1 MGSGSEVIKRR
12 RYGIRKLDFIRQALA
27 GYAGGSSII
36 SEMLQNAD
44 DAAASKA
51 MFQFRAQDFLAWN
64 DSIFSDQ
71 DWENLTSIASGG
83 KRNEEGKIGTWGTGF
98 LSVFHLT
105 DIPEVNSA
113 GEKLILDPREE
124 FADVTS
130 SNIKDGTGFRME
142 WRRKPSDISREID
155 ADIWSD
161 ENIQVLKDSLAVSI
175 YRQIIF
181 LRNVNCIEVY
191 EGDRWQEKL
200 LYRVARTR
208 KSMVQQSGYR
218 CELWDIEYQ
227 RAGVQLRL
235 DTWLFYRG
243 NVPKHLMVEGVKPK
257 DTEIGIAFPIENRE
271 WLTKNLPG
279 ALYNF
284 LPTPIQTGYSFH
296 INGAF
301 FPDNNRRTILIDPQT
316 QREKSRWNL
325 NVIDAIGDL
334 FVEVLPD
341 IRDRLN
347 EPRRFY
353 EILPTQPP
361 PPAQQYLGPIY
372 ESFCQAAP
380 KEKIV
385 FSSLGSWSE
394 PGKVYIGRP
403 GSRLPE
409 LVADY
414 LPIVPSGVPQ
424 TFRDFLTSTL
434 KIPLLDWKDA
444 IAVLN
449 ESIQPG
455 VPVAEAH
462 PMINSVEKLWLLYS
476 ELPVNPTDEQRRL
489 FADATLC
496 LGEDGKL
503 WPFSGDIWRASEPTR
518 SLLTNSGLL
527 FVSLEAQ
534 KQYARLLEN
543 LVVEMRGAEL
553 VEWLAKQKW
562 PDSPISSSTL
572 PTIFD
577 SLDHL
582 MNLIKFIDDDLLRT
596 NRDTLKKLPII
607 YTEDG
612 FLCGAECGVCFHID
626 AAERSDLQPLG
637 LQFVHPE
644 WSAKEEIREVYGR
657 AGVDNLAPRHVIQAL
672 QDRPLAQAKLLQPE
686 LIQLLQKIFG
696 YFFRNKGQL
705 DEVSKNVL
713 LAMPLCL
720 TQQFRLTSVQEEQN
734 KLHLPGDDTL
744 LKSPALKS
752 LDKLQLDNLI
762 HSGVLSGR
770 SFLTQILGLRP
781 LSEVDLIRDV
791 ILQHYHDQRLDH
803 TDRRNLLSFLSEQLR
818 SLPSY
823 QQNGL
828 WPELR
833 AAKLILCSN
842 GEYNAAQQVYFASP
856 AIDTVFGPG
865 YLKLHSDYQV
875 PVPEADDEDQA
886 PYRQNIWYWLFDNLG
901 INETPA
907 ARDLVNAIEQLTRI
921 NPPTEPKIEAV
932 RRLYDFL
939 NSEISENKTYLS
951 NPEFQRLSEI
961 AWLPARNRSDRWY
974 FPREIYQAS
983 LVYLIGEQAPLLV
996 FRESREQLRSV
1007 FGMPR
1012 YPDVEIVAKHLL
1024 DLARKKKPL
1033 EENDLRIYQDL
1044 GNRWHDLS
1052 NLLQQNLKTSDVV
1065 WSSSRK
1071 RYWKPEHVF
1080 LANFAH
1086 LFGDRRS
1093 YMQSPGGDAQKFL
1106 SHLGVR
1112 EEPHSYNDSLDLLNE
1127 IAQDY
1132 TDGTPVSDADNKLI
1146 YANLFHLSQFE
1157 NYHIHER
1164 LSKVKFMPANNGLL
1178 YELSQIALVDRKD
1191 LLVWFEEIDFPRLDQ
1206 EKLTEPVN
1214 KLLRKS
1220 GMPLLSELIHRELIK
1235 IEGEQPDTVLNNQI
1249 PNLKLAFQ
1257 RVALGAYQDDEE
1269 AKKRAFEAIDLLVN
1283 LEIFACDRIVVQY
1296 SLQNQNGWHTLG
1308 HQNTDEKSLLYKDNN
1323 SLYVHRI
1330 NRKLDNVQL
1339 ALEIENLLFPGS
1351 KASIVIENLL
1361 EKKLAEI
1368 NNYLDRHGYPIVLG
1382 GDSFPPLA
1390 SPAPGKLD
1398 IWDIPNETTVEG
1410 GKGTDGS
1417 IPIDVDKVDVPVP
1430 SQPSVVENEPELLQ
1444 TEVVQEMPP
1453 DIAAPPATEESP
1465 FEFDE
1470 YGDQPDTSIP
1480 AFTGQTRPMVPVL
1493 PNDYDDLQRRYGL
1506 TLHSSEPGDYEN
1518 DILISDRVNSDREWV
1533 GDNDA
1538 EKENGA
1544 VTSTRFTLTFTNRY
1558 EGFLPLHQRA
1568 RLMFPDHPTCLE
1580 CKTDFPEWEFDLYI
1594 DYERQIIHHQEMLP
1608 KFFDAFKIP
1617 AGGIVYLERV
1627 YANHCRL
1634 FWKGDVSR
1642 VENVICLEILEDGTL
1657 SEYEVP
1663 STEFPCEL
1671 SEYVFRSEK
1680 RLEDSEALFRQAIGK
1695 KGVFQTICDVFG
1707 EAGRV
1712 LSFDEIFHGVMKI
1725 RQVAKAS
1732 ISYQLNQRPCFV
1744 NLENGFWR
1752 FEPQL
1757 GASEPNG
1764 NDKSVKPKHEH
1775 SKDAESGNEQL
1786 HSEEL
1791 KKPVEP
1797 ASSVSAQITS
1807 PSAINLLLRE
1817 IRRDLGQF
1825 ENYLQEDIDNPKERL
1840 FEITEKMLALATQ
1853 WQVKLQA
1860 LSSIDVQ
1867 VDDTLR
1873 GLWESVSR
1881 NSRDQQK
1888 TKLLEQRIWELMVT
1902 NPINQLITQLQNLLI
1917 GTKEDIRPQFFM
1929 SLSSLANQA
1938 FEREYF
1944 EQSLQIYQCL
1954 QLQGAGNFRDKIEKI
1969 GEQQRVQLR
1978 LKELEQEKV
1987 ASDRFT
1993 LLQLAWEETP
2003 DFPSLRRVIQNEV
2016 ALSVIEQE
2024 KLYQLCFEEEN
2035 FHEAYKQHCE
2045 WFKLILPLYLGWKNN
2060 SDLSVRIWELTY
2072 KLFAMLLKKASD
2084 TDSVEHYYLA
2094 YHVANLLPFEGQHLI
2109 PAADYLQTV
2118 LEIAQ
2123 DYEKKDRLVEAAATL
2138 EFGLFSIKSSKRG
2151 LERYLNYRLN
2161 EYASRLFEGLGLL
2174 VIADFYLYEANRD
2187 ATSEQKV
2194 KISHRRYSFH
2204 EMMANMAEEDKSKEV
2219 QTWIARL
2226 SSCASQ
2232 NDFIKRVDPEKFMA
2246 YIENLSTKSF

>member
-1 MGSGSEVIKRR
+1 MGSESEVIKKRK
-12 RYGIRKLDFIRQALA
+12 YGIKKLDFIRQALA
-27 GYAGGSSII
+27 GYAGGSAIF

-44 DAAASKA
+44 DAGATKA
-51 MFQFRAQDFLAWN
+51 IFQFRNQDLLAWN
-64 DSIFSDQ
+64 DSEFSEQ
-71 DWENLTSIASGG
+71 DWDNLTSIASGG

-113 GEKLILDPREE
+113 GERLVLDPREE
-124 FADVTS
+124 DAKVYS
-130 SNIKDGTGFRME
+130 SDFKNGTGFRMR
-142 WRRKPSDISREID
+142 WRRVPSEISREIE

-161 ENIQVLKDSLAVSI
+161 DNIQVLKDNLIVSI
-175 YRQIIF
+175 YRQILF
-181 LRNVNCIEVY
+181 LRNVTCIEVY
-191 EGDRWQEKL
+191 EGDHWQEKL
-200 LYRVARTR
+200 LCRVTRTH
-208 KSMVQQSGYR
+208 KSMVNQNGYR
-218 CELWDIEYQ
+218 CEIWDIGYL
-227 RAGVQLRL
+227 RAGVQPRL
-235 DTWLFYRG
+235 DTWLYYRG
-243 NVPKHLMVEGVKPK
+243 YVPNHLMVEGVKPK
-257 DTEIGIAFPIENRE
+257 DTEIGIAFPIDNRE

-279 ALYNF
+279 TLYNF
-284 LPTPIQTGYSFH
+284 LPTPITTGYNFH

-301 FPDNNRRTILIDPQT
+301 FPDNNRQTILIDLQT

-347 EPRRFY
+347 EPRRLY
-353 EILPTQPP
+353 EILPTQSPTSS
-361 PPAQQYLGPIY
+361 QQFLGPIY
-372 ESFCQAAP
+372 EAFCQAAP

-385 FSSLGSWSE
+385 FSSLGTWSE
-394 PGKVYIGRP
+394 PGKVAIGRP

-414 LPIVPSGVPQ
+414 LQIVPSGVPQ
-424 TFRDFLTSTL
+424 SFRDFLSNTL
-434 KIPLLDWKDA
+434 KIPSLEWKDA
-444 IAVLN
+444 ITLLN
-449 ESIQPG
+449 GYATPG
-455 VPVAEAH
+455 VPVADAH
-462 PMINSVEKLWLLYS
+462 PMINSVEKLLLLYS
-476 ELPVNPTDEQRRL
+476 ELPINPTDDQRRL
-489 FADATLC
+489 ISNVALC
-496 LGEDGKL
+496 LGDDGKL
-503 WPFSGDIWRASEPTR
+503 WSFSGDIWRGSMQTR
-518 SLLTNSGLL
+518 SLLTNSSLL
-527 FVSLEAQ
+527 FVSLDIQ
-534 KQYARLLEN
+534 KQHARLLEN

-582 MNLIKFIDDDLLRT
+582 MNLIKFIDDDLQRT
-596 NRDTLKKLPII
+596 NRDTLKMLPII

-612 FLCGAECGVCFHID
+612 FLCGAECGVCFHND
-626 AAERSDLQPLG
+626 VAERSDLQPLG

-672 QDRPLAQAKLLQPE
+672 KDRPLSQAKLLQPE
-686 LIQLLQKIFG
+686 LIQLLQKIYG

-734 KLHLPGDDTL
+734 KLHLPGDDAL

-791 ILQHYHDQRLDH
+791 ILHHYHDQRLDH

-833 AAKLILCSN
+833 AAKLLLCSN
-842 GEYNAAQQVYFASP
+842 GEYNTAQQVYFASP
-856 AIDTVFGPG
+856 AVDTVFGPG
-865 YLKLHSDYQV
+865 YLKLHSDYKV

-901 INETPA
+901 VNETPA

-951 NPEFQRLSEI
+951 NPDIQRLSEI
-961 AWLPARNRSDRWY
+961 AWLPVRNRSDRWY

-1007 FGMPR
+1007 LGMPR
-1012 YPDVEIVAKHLL
+1012 YPEVGIVAKHLL
-1024 DLARKKKPL
+1024 DLAFKKKPL

-1052 NLLQQNLKTSDVV
+1052 SLLQQNLQTADVV

-1080 LANFAH
+1080 LANFGH

-1106 SHLGVR
+1106 SYLGVR
-1112 EEPHSYNDSLDLLNE
+1112 EEPHGYNDSLDLLNE

-1132 TDGTPVSDADNKLI
+1132 TDGTPVSDADNKLV
-1146 YANLFHLSQFE
+1146 YANLIHLSQFE

-1164 LSKVKFMPANNGLL
+1164 LRKMNFVPANDGFL
-1178 YELSQIALVDRKD
+1178 YEPAQIALVDRKD
-1191 LLVWFEEIDFPRLDQ
+1191 ILIWFEGIEFPRLDQ
-1206 EKLTEPVN
+1206 EKLTEPVF

-1235 IEGEQPDTVLNNQI
+1235 IEGEQPDTILNNQI
-1249 PNLKLAFQ
+1249 PNLKIAFQ

-1269 AKKRAFEAIDLLVN
+1269 SKKRTFEAIDLLVN
-1283 LEIFACDRIVVQY
+1283 LEIFACDQIIVQY

-1308 HQNTDEKSLLYKDNN
+1308 HQNTGEKSLLYKATN

-1330 NRKLDNVQL
+1330 NKKLDNVQL

-1361 EKKLAEI
+1361 EKRLAEI
-1368 NNYLDRHGYPIVLG
+1368 NNFLDRHGYPSVLG
-1382 GDSFPPLA
+1382 ENAPTHITSLTQGELDNWKIPSDAPVEVEKTTNTGILSGQNTPVSTTPP
-1390 SPAPGKLD
+1390 D
-1398 IWDIPNETTVEG
+1398 IKIEP
-1410 GKGTDGS
+1410 
-1417 IPIDVDKVDVPVP
+1417 KVQ
-1430 SQPSVVENEPELLQ
+1430 SA
-1444 TEVVQEMPP
+1444 EVVQGDPIKVDQP
-1453 DIAAPPATEESP
+1453 STEDLSSET
-1465 FEFDE
+1465 DE
-1470 YGDQPDTSIP
+1470 TIDQPDTSIP
-1480 AFTGQTRPMVPVL
+1480 VFTGQTRLMAPVL

-1506 TLHSSEPGDYEN
+1506 TLHSSELGDYED
-1518 DILISDRVNSDREWV
+1518 DILNSDRVNSDREWV
-1533 GDNDA
+1533 DDKA
-1538 EKENGA
+1538 SEKENGA
-1544 VTSTRFTLTFTNRY
+1544 ITSTRFTLTFTNRY

-1568 RLMFPDHPTCLE
+1568 RLMFPDHPSRLE
-1580 CKTDFPEWEFDLYI
+1580 CKTDFPEWEFDFYI
-1594 DYERQIIHHQEMLP
+1594 DYERQIIHNQEMLP

-1627 YANHCRL
+1627 HSNHCRL
-1634 FWKGDVSR
+1634 FWKEDVSR

-1657 SEYEVP
+1657 SEYEIP
-1663 STEFPCEL
+1663 STEFLCEL

-1680 RLEDSEALFRQAIGK
+1680 RLEDAEALFRQAIGK

-1707 EAGRV
+1707 EAGRI

-1732 ISYQLNQRPCFV
+1732 ILYQLNQRPCFV
-1744 NLENGFWR
+1744 NLDNGSWR

-1757 GASEPNG
+1757 GASEPNEK
-1764 NDKSVKPKHEH
+1764 DKSVKPKHEQ
-1775 SKDAESGNEQL
+1775 SIDAESGNEQL
-1786 HSEEL
+1786 HSEEII
-1791 KKPVEP
+1791 KPVEP
-1797 ASSVSAQITS
+1797 VSPVPAQITP
-1807 PSAINLLLRE
+1807 PSAINYLLRE

-1825 ENYLQEDIDNPKERL
+1825 ENYLQEDIDNPQERL

-1853 WQVKLQA
+1853 WQAKLQA

-1873 GLWESVSR
+1873 GFWESVSR
-1881 NSRDQQK
+1881 DSRDQQRI
-1888 TKLLEQRIWELMVT
+1888 KLLEQRIWELLVGI
-1902 NPINQLITQLQNLLI
+1902 PINQLITQLQNLLI
-1917 GTKEDIRPQFFM
+1917 GTQEDIRPLFFM
-1929 SLSSLANQA
+1929 SLSSLAYQA
-1938 FEREYF
+1938 FEQELF
-1944 EQSLQIYQCL
+1944 EQSLHIYQCL
-1954 QLQGAGNFRDKIEKI
+1954 QSQGAGNFRDKIEII

-1987 ASDRFT
+1987 AADRFT
-1993 LLQLAWEETP
+1993 LLQLIWEESP

-2016 ALSVIEQE
+2016 DLSVIEQE
-2024 KLYQLCFEEEN
+2024 KLFQLCFEEEN
-2035 FHEAYKQHCE
+2035 FNEAYNQHCE

-2084 TDSVEHYYLA
+2084 SGAIEHYYLA
-2094 YHVANLLPFEGQHLI
+2094 YHVANLLPFEGQQLI
-2109 PAADYLQTV
+2109 PAADYLQIV

-2123 DYEKKDRLVEAAATL
+2123 DYEKKDKIVEAVATL
-2138 EFGLFSIKSSKRG
+2138 EFGLFAIKSNKRG
-2151 LERYLNYRLN
+2151 LERYLNYRTYD
-2161 EYASRLFEGLGLL
+2161 YASRLFEGLGLL
-2174 VIADFYLYEANRD
+2174 VKADNYLFEANRY
-2187 ATSEQKV
+2187 ATAEQKA
-2194 KISHRRYSFH
+2194 KISHRRYSLH
-2204 EMMANMAEEDKSKEV
+2204 EMMKNMSDEDKVKEIDI
-2219 QTWIARL
+2219 WIARL
-2226 SSCASQ
+2226 KSCANQ
-2232 NDFIKRVDPEKFMA
+2232 NDFIKWLDPITFKA
-2246 YIENLSTKSF
+2246 SISY

>member
-27 GYAGGSSII
+27 GYAGGSAII

-142 WRRKPSDISREID
+142 WRRKPSDISCEIE

-191 EGDRWQEKL
+191 EGDRWQEKF
-200 LYRVARTR
+200 LYRVTR
-208 KSMVQQSGYR
+208 ACKSRIHQSGYR
-218 CELWDIEYQ
+218 CEIWDIEYQ
-227 RAGVQLRL
+227 RAGVQPRL
-235 DTWLFYRG
+235 DTWLYYRG
-243 NVPKHLMVEGVKPK
+243 NVPNHLMVEGVKPK
-257 DTEIGIAFPIENRE
+257 DTEIGIAFPIDNRE

-279 ALYNF
+279 TLYNF
-284 LPTPIQTGYSFH
+284 LPTPIATGYNFH

-301 FPDNNRRTILIDPQT
+301 FPDNNRRTILIDLQT

-347 EPRRFY
+347 EPRRLY
-353 EILPTQPP
+353 EILPTQSPTSS
-361 PPAQQYLGPIY
+361 QQFLGPIY
-372 ESFCQAAP
+372 EAFCQAAP

-385 FSSLGSWSE
+385 FSSLGTWSE
-394 PGKVYIGRP
+394 PGKVAIGRP

-449 ESIQPG
+449 ECIQPG

-496 LGEDGKL
+496 LGDDGKL

-534 KQYARLLEN
+534 KLYTRLLEN

-553 VEWLAKQKW
+553 VEWLAKLKL
-562 PDSPISSSTL
+562 PDMGISSSAL
-572 PTIFD
+572 PVIFE

-582 MNLIKFIDDDLLRT
+582 TDLIRFIDDDLQRT
-596 NRDTLKKLPII
+596 NRDILKKLPII

-612 FLCGAECGVCFHID
+612 ILCTAESSVYFHND
-626 AAERSDLQPLG
+626 AAERSDLQTLG
-637 LQFVHPE
+637 LRFVHSE
-644 WSAKEEIREVYGR
+644 WAAKEEIREVYGR
-657 AGVDNLAPRHVIQAL
+657 AGINNLAPRHVIQAL
-672 QDRPLAQAKLLQPE
+672 KDRPLTQAELSQPE
-686 LIQLLQKIFG
+686 LIQQLLKIYG
-696 YFFRNKGQL
+696 YLFRNKGQL
-705 DEVSKNVL
+705 DEVSKNEL
-713 LAMPLCL
+713 LSMPLCL
-720 TQQFRLTSVQEEQN
+720 TQQLRLTSVQEEQN
-734 KLHLPGDDTL
+734 RLHLPGDDAL
-744 LKSPALKS
+744 SKSAALRS

-762 HSGVLSGR
+762 HSDVLSGR

-791 ILQHYHDQRLDH
+791 IVQHYHDRRLDH
-803 TDRRNLLSFLSEQLR
+803 LDRYNLLSYLSEQLR

-823 QQNGL
+823 QQNEL

-833 AAKLILCSN
+833 TANLILCSN
-842 GEYNAAQQVYFASP
+842 GEYHTAAQVYFTSP
-856 AIDTVFGPG
+856 AIDTVFGSG

-875 PVPEADDEDQA
+875 PVPKPDNNDQA
-886 PYRQNIWYWLFDNLG
+886 PYRQSVWYWLFENLG
-901 INETPA
+901 VNESPA
-907 ARDLVNAIEQLTRI
+907 ASDLVRSIEQLTKI
-921 NPPTEPKIEAV
+921 NPPAENKVEAV

-939 NSEISENKTYLS
+939 NSEIGDNKTYLS
-951 NPEFQRLSEI
+951 NPDIQRLSEI

-983 LVYLIGEQAPLLV
+983 LVNLIGEQAPLLA

-1007 FGMPR
+1007 LGMPK
-1012 YPDVEIVAKHLL
+1012 YPEVGIVAKHLL
-1024 DLARKKKPL
+1024 DLAHKKKPL

-1052 NLLQQNLKTSDVV
+1052 ILLQQNLKTADVV

-1080 LANFAH
+1080 LANFGH

-1093 YMQSPGGDAQKFL
+1093 YLQSPGGDAQKFL
-1106 SHLGVR
+1106 SYLGVR
-1112 EEPHSYNDSLDLLNE
+1112 EEPHGYNDSLDLLNE

-1132 TDGTPVSDADNKLI
+1132 TDGTPVSDADNKLV
-1146 YANLFHLSQFE
+1146 YANLIHLSQFE

-1164 LSKVKFMPANNGLL
+1164 LRKMNFVPANDGFL
-1178 YELSQIALVDRKD
+1178 YEPAQIALVDRKD
-1191 LLVWFEEIDFPRLDQ
+1191 ILKWFEGIEFPRLDQ
-1206 EKLTEPVN
+1206 EKLTESVF

-1220 GMPLLSELIHRELIK
+1220 GMPLISELVHRELIDLDGK
-1235 IEGEQPDTVLNNQI
+1235 QLDTILNNQI
-1249 PNLKLAFQ
+1249 PHLKVAFQ
-1257 RVALGAYQDDEE
+1257 RVALSAYQGDEE
-1269 AKKRAFEAIDLLVN
+1269 SEKRAFQAIDLLVN
-1283 LEIFACDRIVVQY
+1283 LEIFSCDRIVVQY
-1296 SLQNQNGWHTLG
+1296 SLQNQNGWQTLG
-1308 HQNTDEKSLLYKDNN
+1308 HQNTEEKSLLDIDTN
-1323 SLYVHRI
+1323 SLYVHRV
-1330 NRKLDNVQL
+1330 NKKLDNVQL

-1361 EKKLAEI
+1361 ERKLAEI
-1368 NNYLDRHGYPIVLG
+1368 DNFLDRHKYPIVLG
-1382 GDSFPPLA
+1382 EDSLSSLT
-1390 SPAPGKLD
+1390 SPAPGKLEK
-1398 IWDIPNETTVEG
+1398 WDIPNETTVED
-1410 GKGTDGS
+1410 GKGADGS
-1417 IPIDVDKVDVPVP
+1417 IPIDVDIVDVPVP
-1430 SQPSVVENEPELLQ
+1430 SQPSVVENEPELPL
-1444 TEVVQEMPP
+1444 TEVVQEVPP
-1453 DIAAPPATEESP
+1453 DIAAHPATEESP

-1470 YGDQPDTSIP
+1470 YGDQPDASIP
-1480 AFTGQTRPMVPVL
+1480 VFTGQTHPTVPVL

-1506 TLHSSEPGDYEN
+1506 TLLSAELGDDED
-1518 DILISDRVNSDREWV
+1518 DILNSDRVSSDRVWL
-1533 GDNDA
+1533 NDKDS
-1538 EKENGA
+1538 EKENG
-1544 VTSTRFTLTFTNRY
+1544 VITSTRFTLTFSNRY
-1558 EGFLPLHQRA
+1558 EGFLPLHQRV
-1568 RLMFPDHPTCLE
+1568 RQMFPDHPVRLV
-1580 CKTDFPEWEFDLYI
+1580 CKTDFPDWKFDLYVN
-1594 DYERQIIHHQEMLP
+1594 YERQIIHNQQMLP
-1608 KFFDAFKIP
+1608 KFFDAFNIP

-1627 YANHCRL
+1627 HANNCRL
-1634 FWKGDVSR
+1634 FWNKGVSQI
-1642 VENVICLEILEDGTL
+1642 EKVICLEILENGTF
-1657 SEYEVP
+1657 SEYEIP

-1680 RLEDSEALFRQAIGK
+1680 RLEDVEALFRQALGK

-1707 EAGRV
+1707 DANRV

-1732 ISYQLNQRPCFV
+1732 ISFQLNQRPCFV
-1744 NLENGFWR
+1744 NIDNGFWR

-1757 GASEPNG
+1757 GASKTNQK
-1764 NDKSVKPKHEH
+1764 DKSEKPKQDQPLCTEY
-1775 SKDAESGNEQL
+1775 GNGQPALEEILTPDVPAFTEQ
-1786 HSEEL
+1786 
-1791 KKPVEP
+1791 V
-1797 ASSVSAQITS
+1797 QITP
-1807 PSAINLLLRE
+1807 PSAIGLLLTD
-1817 IRRDLGQF
+1817 IRRDWGQF
-1825 ENYLQEDIDNPKERL
+1825 GEFLQDDNGNPQERL
-1840 FEITEKMLALATQ
+1840 YQITEMMLALATQ
-1853 WQVKLQA
+1853 WQAKLQA
-1860 LSSIDVQ
+1860 LFSKDAQ

-1873 GLWESVSR
+1873 GYWESVSR
-1881 NSRDQQK
+1881 NSRDQQNI
-1888 TKLLEQRIWELMVT
+1888 KLLEQRIWELLVNM
-1902 NPINQLITQLQNLLI
+1902 PISQLIVQLQNLLA
-1917 GTKEDIRPQFFM
+1917 GTHEDICPLFFK
-1929 SLSSLANQA
+1929 SLSNLANQA
-1938 FEREYF
+1938 FDQELF
-1944 EQSLQIYQCL
+1944 EQSLQLLQCL
-1954 QLQGAGNFRDKIEKI
+1954 QSQGAGNFRDKIEKI
-1969 GEQQRVQLR
+1969 GEQHRVQLR

-2016 ALSVIEQE
+2016 DLSVIEQE
-2024 KLYQLCFEEEN
+2024 KLFQLCFEEEN
-2035 FHEAYKQHCE
+2035 FHEAYNQHCE

-2084 TDSVEHYYLA
+2084 TDAVEHYYLA
-2094 YHVANLLPFEGQHLI
+2094 YHVANLLPFEGQQFI
-2109 PAADYLQTV
+2109 PAADYLQIV

-2123 DYEKKDRLVEAAATL
+2123 DYEKKDKIVEAAATL
-2138 EFGLFSIKSSKRG
+2138 EFGLFVIKTSKRG
-2151 LERYLNYRLN
+2151 LERYLNYRTYD
-2161 EYASRLFEGLGLL
+2161 YASRLFEGLGLL
-2174 VIADFYLYEANRD
+2174 VKADNYLFEANRD
-2187 ATSEQKV
+2187 ATAEQKV
-2194 KISHRRYSFH
+2194 RISHRRYSLH
-2204 EMMANMAEEDKSKEV
+2204 EMMKNMSDEDKAKELDI
-2219 QTWIARL
+2219 WIARL
-2226 SSCASQ
+2226 KNRAYHD
-2232 NDFIKRVDPEKFMA
+2232 DFIKWLDPDKFKD
-2246 YIENLSTKSF
+2246 YVENVTG

>member
-1 MGSGSEVIKRR
+1 VGFGSEVIKRR

-27 GYAGGSSII
+27 GYAGGSAII

-51 MFQFRAQDFLAWN
+51 MFQFKAQDFLAWN

-142 WRRKPSDISREID
+142 WRRKPSDISREIE

-227 RAGVQLRL
+227 RAGVQPRL

-257 DTEIGIAFPIENRE
+257 DTETGIAFPIENRE

-301 FPDNNRRTILIDPQT
+301 FPDNNRRTILIDLQT

-334 FVEVLPD
+334 FVEILPD
-341 IRDRLN
+341 IRDRLT

-361 PPAQQYLGPIY
+361 PPAQQFLGPIY

-380 KEKIV
+380 REKIV
-385 FSSLGSWSE
+385 FSSLGAWSE
-394 PGKVYIGRP
+394 PGEVSIGRP

-414 LPIVPSGVPQ
+414 LPIVPSRVPQ

-434 KIPLLDWKDA
+434 KIPFLDWKDA

-449 ESIQPG
+449 ERVQPG

-476 ELPVNPTDEQRRL
+476 ELPVNPTDEQLRL

-503 WPFSGDIWRASEPTR
+503 WPFSGDIWRASEQTR
-518 SLLTNSGLL
+518 SLLTYSGLL
-527 FVSLEAQ
+527 FVSLDAQ
-534 KQYARLLEN
+534 KLYAQLLEN
-543 LVVEMRGAEL
+543 LVAEMRGAEL
-553 VEWLAKQKW
+553 VEWLAKLKL
-562 PDSPISSSTL
+562 PDTGISSSAL
-572 PTIFD
+572 PVIFE

-582 MNLIKFIDDDLLRT
+582 TDLISFIDDDLQRT
-596 NRDTLKKLPII
+596 NRDILKKLPII

-612 FLCGAECGVCFHID
+612 FLCTAESSVYFHND
-626 AAERSDLQPLG
+626 AAECSDLQTLG
-637 LQFVHPE
+637 LRFVHAG
-644 WSAKEEIREVYGR
+644 WAAKEEIREVYGR
-657 AGVDNLAPRHVIQAL
+657 AGVHNLAPRHVIQAL
-672 QDRPLAQAKLLQPE
+672 KDRPLTQANLSQPE
-686 LIQLLQKIFG
+686 LIQQLLKIYG
-696 YFFRNKGQL
+696 YLYRNRGQL
-705 DEVSKNVL
+705 DEVSKNEL
-713 LAMPLCL
+713 LSMPLCL
-720 TQQFRLTSVQEEQN
+720 TQRLRLTSVQEEQN
-734 KLHLPGDDTL
+734 RLHLPGDDAL
-744 LKSPALKS
+744 SKSAALRS

-762 HSGVLSGR
+762 HSDVLSGR

-791 ILQHYHDQRLDH
+791 IVQHYHDRRLDH
-803 TDRRNLLSFLSEQLR
+803 IDRYNLLSYLSEQLR

-823 QQNGL
+823 QQNEL

-833 AAKLILCSN
+833 TANLILCSN
-842 GEYNAAQQVYFASP
+842 GEYHTAAQVYFTSP
-856 AIDTVFGPG
+856 AIDTVFGSG

-875 PVPEADDEDQA
+875 PVPEPDDNDQA
-886 PYRQNIWYWLFDNLG
+886 PYRQSVWYWLFENLG
-901 INETPA
+901 VNESPA
-907 ARDLVNAIEQLTRI
+907 ASDLVRSIEQLTKI
-921 NPPTEPKIEAV
+921 NPPAENKVEAV

-939 NSEISENKTYLS
+939 NSEIGDNKTYLS
-951 NPEFQRLSEI
+951 NPEIQRLSEI

-983 LVYLIGEQAPLLV
+983 LVYLIGEEAPLLV
-996 FRESREQLRSV
+996 FRESREQLRSALR
-1007 FGMPR
+1007 MPR
-1012 YPDVEIVAKHLL
+1012 YPDVGIVAKHLL
-1024 DLARKKKPL
+1024 DLAHKKKSL

-1052 NLLQQNLKTSDVV
+1052 SPLQQNLITADVV

-1071 RYWKPEHVF
+1071 RYWKPEQVF
-1080 LANFAH
+1080 LANFGH

-1093 YMQSPGGDAQKFL
+1093 YLQSPGGDAQKFL
-1106 SHLGVR
+1106 SYLGVR

-1132 TDGTPVSDADNKLI
+1132 TDGIPVSDADNKLV

-1157 NYHIHER
+1157 NHHIHDR
-1164 LSKVKFMPANNGLL
+1164 LRKVKFMPANNGLL
-1178 YELSQIALVDRKD
+1178 YELPQIALVDRRD

-1206 EKLTEPVN
+1206 EKLTEPVY

-1249 PNLKLAFQ
+1249 PNLKSAFQ

-1283 LEIFACDRIVVQY
+1283 LEIFACDQIVVQY

-1308 HQNTDEKSLLYKDNN
+1308 HQNTGEKSLLYKATN

-1330 NRKLDNVQL
+1330 NKKLDNVQL

-1368 NNYLDRHGYPIVLG
+1368 NNFLDRHGYPIVLG
-1382 GDSFPPLA
+1382 ENAPTHITSLTQGELDNWKIPSDASVEVEKTTNTGILSGPNTPVSTTPP
-1390 SPAPGKLD
+1390 
-1398 IWDIPNETTVEG
+1398 
-1410 GKGTDGS
+1410 
-1417 IPIDVDKVDVPVP
+1417 DVKIEPKVQ
-1430 SQPSVVENEPELLQ
+1430 SA
-1444 TEVVQEMPP
+1444 EVVQEDPIKVDQP
-1453 DIAAPPATEESP
+1453 STENLPSET
-1465 FEFDE
+1465 DE
-1470 YGDQPDTSIP
+1470 TADQPDTSIP
-1480 AFTGQTRPMVPVL
+1480 VFTGQTRPMVPVL

-1506 TLHSSEPGDYEN
+1506 TLHSSEPGDYED
-1518 DILISDRVNSDREWV
+1518 DILNSDRVNSDREWV
-1533 GDNDA
+1533 DDKDA

-1544 VTSTRFTLTFTNRY
+1544 ITSTRFTLTFTNRY

-1568 RLMFPDHPTCLE
+1568 RLMFPDHPSRLE
-1580 CKTDFPEWEFDLYI
+1580 CKTDFPEWEFDFYI
-1594 DYERQIIHHQEMLP
+1594 DYERQIIHNQEMLP

-1627 YANHCRL
+1627 HANHCRL
-1634 FWKGDVSR
+1634 FWKEDVSR

-1657 SEYEVP
+1657 SEYEIP

-1680 RLEDSEALFRQAIGK
+1680 RLEDAEALFRQAIGK

-1707 EAGRV
+1707 EAGRI

-1732 ISYQLNQRPCFV
+1732 ILYQLKQRPCFV
-1744 NLENGFWR
+1744 NLDNGSWR

-1757 GASEPNG
+1757 GASEPNEK
-1764 NDKSVKPKHEH
+1764 DKSVKPKHEH
-1775 SKDAESGNEQL
+1775 SIDAESGNEQL
-1786 HSEEL
+1786 HSEEI

-1797 ASSVSAQITS
+1797 ALPVPAQITP

-1825 ENYLQEDIDNPKERL
+1825 ENYLQEDINNPRERL

-1853 WQVKLQA
+1853 WQAKLQA

-1873 GLWESVSR
+1873 GFWESVSR
-1881 NSRDQQK
+1881 DSRDQQRIM
-1888 TKLLEQRIWELMVT
+1888 LLEQRIWELLVGI
-1902 NPINQLITQLQNLLI
+1902 PINQLITQLLNLLI
-1917 GTKEDIRPQFFM
+1917 GTQEDIRPQFFM
-1929 SLSSLANQA
+1929 SLSSLAYQA
-1938 FEREYF
+1938 FEQELF

-1954 QLQGAGNFRDKIEKI
+1954 QLQGAGNFKDSIEKI

-1987 ASDRFT
+1987 AADRFT

-2016 ALSVIEQE
+2016 DLSVIEQE
-2024 KLYQLCFEEEN
+2024 KLFQLCFEEEN
-2035 FHEAYKQHCE
+2035 FHEAYNQHCE

-2084 TDSVEHYYLA
+2084 TDAVEHYYLA
-2094 YHVANLLPFEGQHLI
+2094 YHVANLLPFEGQQLI
-2109 PAADYLQTV
+2109 PAADYLQIV

-2123 DYEKKDRLVEAAATL
+2123 DYEKKDKIVEAAATL
-2138 EFGLFSIKSSKRG
+2138 EFGLFAIKSSKRG
-2151 LERYLNYRLN
+2151 LERYLNYRTYD
-2161 EYASRLFEGLGLL
+2161 YASRLFEGLGLL
-2174 VIADFYLYEANRD
+2174 VKADNYLFEANRD
-2187 ATSEQKV
+2187 ATAEQKAR
-2194 KISHRRYSFH
+2194 ISHRRYSLH
-2204 EMMANMAEEDKSKEV
+2204 EMMTNMSNEDKVKEMDI
-2219 QTWIARL
+2219 WIARL
-2226 SSCASQ
+2226 KSCANQ
-2232 NDFIKRVDPEKFMA
+2232 DDFIKWLDPKKFKDCV
-2246 YIENLSTKSF
+2246 ENLTG